1 MYLYLY
7 LYLYLCVVAVYLCNS
22 RRTKRKMKTQTKTW
36 MEDEEFSELDSSIEC
51 GMKWSPAK
59 CIKKQV
65 TDRYTHTH
73 LIKYL
78 LVFRYKDTKMSK
90 RRKFS
95 VFINAAFTAF
105 YIKCLPSDCMY
116 CMYVHM
122 FTWRFFFFYHFQQL
136 QKWQKTLSFN
146 YLMRSQLPVCVSEY
160 LLPTTFH
167 YAKAIDTFEMLNQ
180 WSFPL
185 FLIYYRTCST
195 IHTSTPFIR
204 HICVYV
210 CI

>member
-105 YIKCLPSDCMY
+105 YIKCLSSDCMY
-116 CMYVHM
+116 YICTYVYL
-122 FTWRFFFFYHFQQL
+122 TL
-136 QKWQKTLSFN
+136 LLLSFSAITK
-146 YLMRSQLPVCVSEY
+146 MTEDFVFQLPDAVSTTCVCVSEY

-185 FLIYYRTCST
+185 VLIYYRTCST